1 MTRTSEVSPIFAF
14 SLTKGSAPAVKSN
27 LPTSGN
33 GFLSISTA
41 IEVVPGTLL
50 VISIGTTAPFSA
62 ICGASI
68 STSLLGRG
76 LPAPNAFSASAAVF
90 APKPS
95 LFQAAASATNGF
107 SQAAARSA
115 TRLLRSE
122 EHTSELQSRLHLVCR
137 LLLEKKKLTLN
148 LGAGGG
154 NGPGGLLKTK
164 DGRKTWRCT
173 N

>member
-76 LPAPNAFSASAAVF
+76 LPAPSAFSASAAAF
-90 APKPS
+90 APRADDHGRGAFVR
-95 LFQAAASATNGF
+95 LEAEGDRRDGNG
-107 SQAAARSA
+107 
-115 TRLLRSE
+115 
-122 EHTSELQSRLHLVCR
+122 V
-137 LLLEKKKLTLN
+137 
-148 LGAGGG
+148 GGG
-154 NGPGGLLKTK
+154 NRVESAWARLDRRPPRHAQHVALLGFPRRDQAECRRAHRDTARG
-164 DGRKTWRCT
+164 DGDAM
-173 N
+173 